1 MSKQDRQGARTVADL
16 NRRYNVKQ
24 AMGAASSSLKASEEA
39 RNNAQAAASSAAA
52 ASAAVADKVD
62 KKDYDTVV
70 EMLNA
75 SNAIVKLLAGR
86 LIIESDNF
94 TLSEKGSVVA
104 KDITLQNGA
113 DTDDYSVNISDGVIK
128 VNSPTKTYSG
138 ETYKEIELMHF
149 NIKDYGV
156 YRLSILV
163 SLQEEVRLWHF
174 EGFAISPYIAAE
186 VTSND

>member
-1 MSKQDRQGARTVADL
+1 MTATLHGIKEVPMSKRDRQGARTVADL
-16 NRRYNVKQ
+16 ERRGIKR
-24 AMGAASSSLKASEEA
+24 AMRAASNSLNVAKKAETEA
-39 RNNAQAAASSAAA
+39 LG
-52 ASAAVADKVD
+52 KVG
-62 KKDYDTVV
+62 KKDYDAVV

-75 SNAIVKLLAGR
+75 SNAIVRLLAGR
-86 LIIESDNF
+86 LVIQSDNF
-94 TLSEKGSVVA
+94 TLDQNGSVVA

-113 DTDDYSVNISDGVIK
+113 ETDDYSVKLEDGVIK

-163 SLQEEVRLWHF
+163 SLQEEVGLWHF